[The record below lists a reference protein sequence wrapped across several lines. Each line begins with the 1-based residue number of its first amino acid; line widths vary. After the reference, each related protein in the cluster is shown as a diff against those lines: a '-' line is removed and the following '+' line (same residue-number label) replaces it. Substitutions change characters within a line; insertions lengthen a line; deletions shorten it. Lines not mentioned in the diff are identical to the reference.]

1 MVDYNKLNKIK
12 AKINDKV
19 YTLLVA
25 ESEEEKEYG
34 LKGVKELDDD
44 EGMLFSYRDNPE
56 MNIAFWM
63 KDTDIPLKIIF
74 VDDDD
79 IVTKV
84 YNGEPNSEELLEG
97 NNASYVIE
105 LNQSEKVK
113 KGDEVEILDETD
125 YLDLPKNEMLVLNED
140 GSVQFSIAGSNRI
153 FSRISSRVIIRKAK
167 RAVKSKLD
175 SDYKSLGRY
184 IFNELDRQDN
194 REAQYVETPENSD
207 K

>member
-1 MVDYNKLNKIK
+1 MDTIK
-12 AKINDKV
+12 VKINDKE
-19 YTLLVA
+19 YNLLLA
-25 ESEEEKEYG
+25 KTEEEKERG
-34 LKGVKELDDD
+34 LQNVESMNDD
-44 EGMLFSYRDNPE
+44 EGMLFDYRDNPQ
-56 MNIAFWM
+56 MNVAFWM

-113 KGDEVEILDETD
+113 KGDEVEILDESD

-140 GSVQFSIAGSNRI
+140 GTVQFSIDGGNRI

-167 RAVKSKLD
+167 RAVKSNLD

-184 IFNELDRQDN
+184 IFNELERQDN
-194 REAQYVETPENSD
+194 REEQYVETPENNN

>member
-1 MVDYNKLNKIK
+1 MDTIK
-12 AKINDKV
+12 VKINDKE
-19 YTLLVA
+19 YNLLLA
-25 ESEEEKEYG
+25 KTEEEKERG
-34 LKGVKELDDD
+34 LQNVESMEDN
-44 EGMLFSYRDNPE
+44 EGMFFDYRDNPE

-105 LNQSEKVK
+105 LNQSEKVR
-113 KGDEVEILDETD
+113 KGNEVEILDEND
-125 YLDLPKNEMLVLNED
+125 FADLPKNKMLVLNED
-140 GSVQFSIAGSNRI
+140 GSVQFSIEGSNRI

-167 RAVKSKLD
+167 RAVKSKSD
-175 SDYKSLGRY
+175 ADYKSLGRY
-184 IFNELDRQDN
+184 IFNELERQDN
-194 REAQYVETPENSD
+194 REEQYVDLPENSD